1 MFVCMC
7 ACVHAFMFVCVCACL
22 ARARSLSLSMFI
34 SMRHLTYNLQ
44 TVTPRAV
51 MAMVVWMATKRRSVL
66 HDELLSYRIIHCRRA
81 TCDEPT
87 GSNLEKKKQLR
98 RRKVRSAW
106 RWKRQTWDESGSCV
120 DVHTI
125 FWHVAHDSTF
135 TLNLINRLV
144 SIEACSLIIRKADT
158 SSVFLL
164 LHISSELA
172 LPMDNNCFAIAIAY
186 NFGRRPGHTSIV
198 ARPHDQ
204 HNWLDLPLRCLFWK
218 EWTTHGDGMLTHA
231 AGGFGIG
238 CGVLHHLI

>member
-1 MFVCMC
+1 MCARVHVCMC
-7 ACVHAFMFVCVCACL
+7 LRVSC
-22 ARARSLSLSMFI
+22 ARAISLPFYVHQYASSYVQFADCHTTSCYGNGCLNG
-34 SMRHLTYNLQ
+34 HQ
-44 TVTPRAV
+44 
-51 MAMVVWMATKRRSVL
+51 ATFC
-66 HDELLSYRIIHCRRA
+66 IARRA
-81 TCDEPT
+81 AFVPHHTLQKGHMWWT
-87 GSNLEKKKQLR
+87 HRFQSGKKKQLR

-172 LPMDNNCFAIAIAY
+172 LPMDNNCCAIAIAY

-238 CGVLHHLI
+238 CGVLHHFI